1 MYRFHFNVMRPLFP
15 ARIEVLFSDTDSLCY
30 FIKEGDLTDKLS
42 SIAQLLDFSN
52 YNSNHP
58 LFSLRNKCVPGK

>member
-1 MYRFHFNVMRPLFP
+1 MYRFHYNVMRPLFP
-15 ARIEVLFSDTDSLCY
+15 NRIEVLFSDTDSLCY
-30 FIKEGDLTDKLS
+30 LIKEEDITEKLS

-52 YNSNHP
+52 YNPEHP

>member
-30 FIKEGDLTDKLS
+30 FIKEGDLTNKLS

-52 YNSNHP
+52 YESNHP
-58 LFSLRNKCVPGK
+58 LFSLRNKCIPGK